1 MMKYIFHGA
10 AILAMSAEAPL
21 IRRLKDGAEVFS
33 RNQRRL
39 ARFVLAN
46 YQSVAFATV
55 SQLAQQSGVSEA
67 TIVRFAKALDFSGY
81 PAFQKEIRRLVRAD
95 LQGVE
100 RFKLG
105 AVRNA
110 PGQAPLDVIT
120 EKERENISAL
130 YESHDPHA
138 FGKALQV
145 LRRASEVVVAGTRST
160 APLAYH
166 LWFALNKIEVAATLV
181 AAITSDT
188 YDYLSR
194 LDRRACVVLIGFPRY
209 LREHVKLLEFAKRRK
224 LATLTV
230 TDSVFSPLQGE
241 VSLYAP
247 AESASF
253 VAFHCAP
260 LVLLNALVHE
270 LSVAHSTRTLA
281 ALKRFEAVADSQEYF
296 VKE

>member
-1 MMKYIFHGA
+1 MMNA
-10 AILAMSAEAPL
+10 ATPL
-21 IRRLKDGAEVFS
+21 IRRLNDGADGFS
-33 RNQRRL
+33 KNQRML
-39 ARFVLAN
+39 ARYVLAN

-55 SQLAQQSGVSEA
+55 AQLADQSGVSEA

-81 PAFQKEIRRLVRAD
+81 PGLQKEIRRLVRAE
-95 LQGVE
+95 LRGVE

-105 AVRNA
+105 AARKA
-110 PGQAPLDVIT
+110 PARTPLDLIT

-130 YESHDPHA
+130 YDSHDPQA
-138 FGKALQV
+138 FGKALSM
-145 LRRASEVVVAGTRST
+145 LRAAPEVVVVGTRST

-166 LWFALNKIEVAATLV
+166 LWFALNKIAVNATRV
-181 AAITSDT
+181 STISSET

-194 LDRRACVVLIGFPRY
+194 VDKRACVVVIGFPRY
-209 LREHVKLLEFAKRRK
+209 LREQVRVLEFAKSRK
-224 LATLTV
+224 FATLAI
-230 TDSVFSPLQGE
+230 TDSTFSPLRGQ

-270 LSVAHSTRTLA
+270 LSVMDEKKTLA
-281 ALKRFEAVADSQEYF
+281 ALDRFESVAESQEYF
-296 VKE
+296 LKE